1 MRNRIYTAVAV
12 AAALLATASP
22 AQASGGAQAGP
33 VGIGV
38 IGSGL
43 RVKEVRALLDGW
55 EPGARARVS
64 LWRGG
69 RFDQWVTQWKAT
81 ASRDVAGYKHEFAS
95 WKLNRDYPHK
105 SRLCVE
111 FEHTSERPCVTIQ
124 R

>member
-1 MRNRIYTAVAV
+1 MRNRIYVGAV
-12 AAALLATASP
+12 AAVLLATASP
-22 AQASGGAQAGP
+22 AQASGGAQDGP
-33 VGIGV
+33 VGVGV

-43 RVKEVRALLDGW
+43 RVEEVRALLDGW

-69 RFDQWVTQWKAT
+69 RFDKWVTPWKAT
-81 ASRDVAGYKHEFAS
+81 ASRDVANYKHEFAS
-95 WKLNRDYPHK
+95 WKLNRDFPHR

-111 FEHTSERPCVTIQ
+111 FEHRDERPCVTIQ

>member
-1 MRNRIYTAVAV
+1 MRNKIITSLVV
-12 AAALLATASP
+12 AALLATASP
-22 AQASGGAQAGP
+22 AHASGDKQAGP

-69 RFDQWVTQWKAT
+69 KFDKWVTRWKAT
-81 ASRDVAGYKHEFAS
+81 SSRETSGFRYEYAS
-95 WKLNRDYPHK
+95 WKLNRDYPHR

-111 FEHTSERPCVTIQ
+111 FEHRDERPCVTIQ